1 MRYSR
6 LHGRDDRGGRN
17 ADAGADRDAYAERD
31 AGGERHA
38 DTGLNGIYVV
48 EIASG
53 AARRLV
59 EYYKGTDDGKDFD
72 LSIPPAA
79 PRWSPD
85 GAWLIYHKCKL
96 RSYCQ
101 GVEDYSIF
109 KVNVETG
116 VESKVVDGGLFPDW
130 GAH

>member
-1 MRYSR
+1 LRYSR

-59 EYYKGTDDGKDFD
+59 EYYKGTDDGK
-72 LSIPPAA
+72 
-79 PRWSPD
+79 PD